1 MGKTQTDTLSRRR
14 LLAKM
19 VLGASLAWA
28 APAMAGFDVARAS
41 GVSHGNSG
49 GQSRGGSRG
58 TSGGTSGGTSRG
70 TSRGNSRGG
79 SRGENSGPS
88 RGQVSRG

>member
-58 TSGGTSGGTSRG
+58 TSGGTS
-70 TSRGNSRGG
+70 RGNSRGG

>member
-58 TSGGTSGGTSRG
+58 TS
-70 TSRGNSRGG
+70 RGNSRGG
-79 SRGENSGPS
+79 SRGANSGPS

>member
-58 TSGGTSGGTSRG
+58 TSGGTS
-70 TSRGNSRGG
+70 RGNSRGG
-79 SRGENSGPS
+79 SRGANSGPS

>member
-58 TSGGTSGGTSRG
+58 TSRG

-79 SRGENSGPS
+79 SRGANSGPS

>member
-58 TSGGTSGGTSRG
+58 TSGGTSRG

-79 SRGENSGPS
+79 SRGANSGPS

>member
-58 TSGGTSGGTSRG
+58 TSGGTSRG

>member
-19 VLGASLAWA
+19 ALGASLAWA

-58 TSGGTSGGTSRG
+58 TSGGTS
-70 TSRGNSRGG
+70 RGNSRGG